1 MHVREQDVAG
11 TRAGPSK
18 ASSLKH
24 LAAPWGLGAQN
35 LRAGVLVGLS
45 ALLAGTVVG
54 SAAGSGPAWMIAS
67 GSFRLPPASSS
78 ASPNLHRVVTIP
90 MRLPEKLPLTRGLV
104 LVVSL
109 RDSSRGALR
118 CLPLQP
124 NRGCATVDWSDNPRQ
139 LRTPPNGVFED
150 SITIGHQKLYLHQ
163 SGALSSL
170 PEQFVRAG
178 SQTPIDGLGRR
189 WAAELVR
196 DFPPGTPLRL
206 RLVMTKVGRPD
217 VRIAYNVHL
226 ERQRRKIL

>member
-1 MHVREQDVAG
+1 MRVREQDVAG
-11 TRAGPSK
+11 TRARLPK
-18 ASSLKH
+18 
-24 LAAPWGLGAQN
+24 PWALGTQK

-45 ALLAGTVVG
+45 VLLAGTFVG
-54 SAAGSGPAWMIAS
+54 SAVGSGPVWMITS
-67 GSFRLPPASSS
+67 GIFRLPPASSS

-90 MRLPEKLPLTRGLV
+90 IRLPEKLPPTRGVV

-109 RDSSRGALR
+109 RDSGRGALR
-118 CLPLQP
+118 CPPLQP
-124 NRGCATVDWSDNPRQ
+124 NPGCATVDWSANPRQ
-139 LRTPPNGVFED
+139 PRTPPNGVFEN
-150 SITIGHQKLYLHQ
+150 SVTIGRQKLYLHQ

-170 PEQFVRAG
+170 PEQFVQAG

-206 RLVMTKVGRPD
+206 RLVMTKVGRPE